1 MFEKTSILIIDD
13 DLDILNLYSDTFLK
27 EGFYKAMGMP
37 TGEDIASIIDQKKP
51 DIILL
56 DTEIEGEDSL
66 DILKKIKKTDSSVL
80 TIMLADEDNR
90 SIAEQAL
97 TLGAALYVIKSNPVA
112 EIVKAIKEE
121 AAKPVSA
128 EAAGKMDIL
137 VVDDE
142 KEIADMVVNF
152 LKASG
157 YKAVA
162 VTDPKKAFSMIKAN
176 KPKLIFLD
184 IVMPGVDGIELL
196 QRIKEVDSNM
206 KVIMMSGVS
215 DEGICT
221 TAVEK
226 GASAYITK
234 PFSLQQ
240 VKVTLLSTLTR

>member
-1 MFEKTSILIIDD
+1 MFEKTSVLIIDD

-37 TGEDIASIIDQKKP
+37 TGEDIASIIEQKKP
-51 DIILL
+51 NIVLL
-56 DTEIEGEDSL
+56 DAKIEGEDSL
-66 DILKKIKKTDSSVL
+66 ETLKKIKKADSSVL
-80 TIMLADEDNR
+80 IIMLADEDNR
-90 SIAEQAL
+90 SVAEQAL
-97 TLGAALYVIKSNPVA
+97 ALGAALYVIKSNPIA

-121 AAKPVSA
+121 AAKPVKA
-128 EAAGKMDIL
+128 EAAGNVDIL

-142 KEIADMVVNF
+142 KEMGEMVVNF

-157 YKAVA
+157 YKAISE
-162 VTDPKKAFSMIKAN
+162 TDPKKAFSMIKAN

-184 IVMPGVDGIELL
+184 IVMPGIDGIELL
-196 QRIKEVDSNM
+196 QRIKEVDSNI

-215 DEGICT
+215 DEDICT

-240 VKVTLLSTLTR
+240 VKVTLLSALTG